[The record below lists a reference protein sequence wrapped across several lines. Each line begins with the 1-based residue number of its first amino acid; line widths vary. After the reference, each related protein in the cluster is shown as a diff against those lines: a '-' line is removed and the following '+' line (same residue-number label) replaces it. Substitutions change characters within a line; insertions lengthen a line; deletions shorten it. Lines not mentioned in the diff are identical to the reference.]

1 VLVKLSLLQVD
12 LTDSAT
18 LCPNLGDK
26 NCFLPPRLT
35 SLLHPSHFHN
45 GPYFSPAMSD
55 DEADPELLELLR
67 QHLHGKPS
75 SRDADPETG
84 VLKDVEWLYDNS
96 IDVSLNMRATKNA
109 AALIYSQMQ
118 AKSYSTQNWADHPF
132 HPKTKDDAALAFIF
146 TMDLLNFSF
155 WSALEDQD
163 QRFAVDYKGEK
174 WTGYASLVA
183 SMQRALDEGILIT
196 DPHWWQSED
205 ECTLETL
212 GHVFRSCTDEQIPLL
227 EERLECLREAGQVLY
242 EKYDCSVIKLISS
255 ASQSAAR
262 LVNTLASDFS
272 CFNDSFATPP
282 EFQDR
287 SRKQPIRFLKRA
299 QILVADIWACFDGQ
313 GIGEFHDI
321 DKITIF
327 ADYRIPQSLAI
338 LGCIE
343 YSPPLLGMVARK
355 EELESGSNFEMQ
367 VRGRSL
373 SSLSRSLYCEEHDP
387 WECAGS

>member
-1 VLVKLSLLQVD
+1 
-12 LTDSAT
+12 
-18 LCPNLGDK
+18 
-26 NCFLPPRLT
+26 
-35 SLLHPSHFHN
+35 
-45 GPYFSPAMSD
+45 MSD

-67 QHLHGKPS
+67 QHLLGKPP

-84 VLKDVEWLYDNS
+84 VLNDVEWLYDNS

-155 WSALEDQD
+155 WSAVEDQD
-163 QRFAVDYKGEK
+163 ERFAVEYEGKR

-183 SMQRALDEGILIT
+183 SMQRALDEGIPIT

-242 EKYDCSVIKLISS
+242 EVS
-255 ASQSAAR
+255 
-262 LVNTLASDFS
+262 
-272 CFNDSFATPP
+272 
-282 EFQDR
+282 
-287 SRKQPIRFLKRA
+287 
-299 QILVADIWACFDGQ
+299 
-313 GIGEFHDI
+313 
-321 DKITIF
+321 TI
-327 ADYRIPQSLAI
+327 I
-338 LGCIE
+338 
-343 YSPPLLGMVARK
+343 
-355 EELESGSNFEMQ
+355 
-367 VRGRSL
+367 
-373 SSLSRSLYCEEHDP
+373 SSLSRQQSGGTQKEDLSSTSNIITNNNTRNTTAPSPTSSHQPPSPPRGSSTRWPQTLPASTTPLPPLPSSRTAAASRPSGSSSARRSWSPTYGRALTAKGSASSATLTRSPSLPTTASPRAWPSWGASSTARLCWAWWRERRS
-387 WECAGS
+387 WRAGVTSRCRFGVSHCSRTLSLFSSLP